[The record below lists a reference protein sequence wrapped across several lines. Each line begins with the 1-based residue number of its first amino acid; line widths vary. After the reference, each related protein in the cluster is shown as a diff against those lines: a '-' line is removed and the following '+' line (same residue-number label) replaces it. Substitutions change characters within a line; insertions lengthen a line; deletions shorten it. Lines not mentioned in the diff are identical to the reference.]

1 MNRQYPWRRYL
12 AGLLLAITALASG
25 CGGGGGSSSGAGK
38 NANLSD
44 LTLSAGDL
52 DQAFQ
57 SSQLD
62 YTATVNFLTASTTVT
77 PTTADADASV
87 TVNGAAVTSGTASN
101 SIPLDVGNTLIT
113 VIVTASNGSTTR
125 TYSVTVSR
133 ESANDFAQ
141 QAYIKASNTD
151 QSDRFGF
158 SIALSGNTLAVGAP
172 GEQSSATGIDGN
184 QGNNG
189 LSEAGAV
196 YVFTRNKSQ
205 WSQQAYIKASN
216 TSNDDRFGSS
226 IALFDGTLAV
236 GAPGEKSSATGV
248 DGNQGN
254 NGLSEAGA
262 VYVFTRSN
270 SQWAQQAYVKA
281 SNTGNNDDR
290 FGSSIT
296 LFDDT
301 LAVGAP
307 GEKSSATGIDGDQA
321 DNSLNDAGAVYAYQ

>member
-1 MNRQYPWRRYL
+1 MPMP
-12 AGLLLAITALASG
+12 A
-25 CGGGGGSSSGAGK
+25 
-38 NANLSD
+38 
-44 LTLSAGDL
+44 
-52 DQAFQ
+52 
-57 SSQLD
+57 
-62 YTATVNFLTASTTVT
+62 
-77 PTTADADASV
+77 V

-262 VYVFTRSN
+262 VYVFTRNN
-270 SQWAQQAYVKA
+270 SQWSQQAYVKA
-281 SNTGNNDDR
+281 SNTGQR
-290 FGSSIT
+290 RP
-296 LFDDT
+296 LRQQYRP
-301 LAVGAP
+301 LRRH
-307 GEKSSATGIDGDQA
+307 
-321 DNSLNDAGAVYAYQ
+321 AGRRGTR